1 MTETDKR
8 EINKN
13 HVAALL
19 CPFQSAEVLWGCR
32 TKHDASSLSLLEG
45 AGNGYVSVSW
55 DTLCFLTFWSV

>member
-19 CPFQSAEVLWGCR
+19 HLFPSAVVLWGLK
-32 TKHDASSLSLLEG
+32 TKHGSSSLCQFRKELQ
-45 AGNGYVSVSW
+45 VSRS
-55 DTLCFLTFWSV
+55 

>member
-19 CPFQSAEVLWGCR
+19 CPFQSAEVLSGCR
-32 TKHDASSLSLLEG
+32 NKDDARSLSFVEG
-45 AGNGYVSVSW
+45 AGNRCVSMSW
-55 DTLCFLTFWSV
+55 DTLCFFTF